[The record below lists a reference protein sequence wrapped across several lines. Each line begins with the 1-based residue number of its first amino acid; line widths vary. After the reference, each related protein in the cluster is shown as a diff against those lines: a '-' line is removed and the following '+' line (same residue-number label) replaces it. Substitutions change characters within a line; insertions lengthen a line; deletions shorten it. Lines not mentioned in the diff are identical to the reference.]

1 MALLSRKTGGDDAPP
16 ADHDCGSYGSLGLC
30 AATSDRRKAFS
41 NDVGVGASG
50 QDAAAGGAGRQAWP
64 LTIPLPSAPVGAA
77 VPETC

>member
-41 NDVGVGASG
+41 NDVVLGP
-50 QDAAAGGAGRQAWP
+50 AGRMP
-64 LTIPLPSAPVGAA
+64 LLA
-77 VPETC
+77 VQGVKHGP